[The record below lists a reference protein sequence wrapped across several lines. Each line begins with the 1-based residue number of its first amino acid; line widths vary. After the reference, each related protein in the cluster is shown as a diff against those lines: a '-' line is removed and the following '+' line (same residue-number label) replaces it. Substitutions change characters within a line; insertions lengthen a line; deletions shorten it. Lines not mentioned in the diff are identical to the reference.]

1 MLSPYWLRTVE
12 VGFWQFDWDGV
23 DVWMLL
29 GDFQLCR
36 DKRADPDMSELMQNL
51 KKNTTRHPDSTWTS
65 RGSKCFFS
73 SLQLCSLKK
82 ENFTFVHLLK

>member
-29 GDFQLCR
+29 GDFQLCEER
-36 DKRADPDMSELMQNL
+36 NKTQICQN
-51 KKNTTRHPDSTWTS
+51 
-65 RGSKCFFS
+65 
-73 SLQLCSLKK
+73 
-82 ENFTFVHLLK
+82 